1 MGSGRVDG
9 WRASAE
15 ASFGIGESSD
25 KEIRMGAQA
34 ERRAREALRPY
45 GLFVSTTCGELGV
58 LAHISPEA
66 LFIF

>member
-1 MGSGRVDG
+1 LTVGE
-9 WRASAE
+9 RAAE

-25 KEIRMGAQA
+25 KRIRMGAQA